1 MRWVRIRVLLSLS
14 LLCAASRGAEAQTS
28 PGPFKPSFPILLPEV
43 APAPKGTIRAG
54 HPAIAD
60 LGLTPGHKSI
70 VFGTAGHYVYVVKY
84 DGTVAPGFPVTVP
97 SEVTMSPAVGDLD
110 GDGQPEIVVGYGSTF
125 EGPSAPG
132 GVQAIRRNGTVLW
145 SKPALDF
152 NGDGV
157 PEAVVSSPA
166 IGDLD
171 GDGSLEVSWGGVDG
185 RVHVVSGATGNYK
198 TGWPIFV
205 RDSIL
210 SSPAL
215 HDVDGDGR
223 LDVVIGVDAHL
234 EGAPYNTP
242 DGGCLHVYRYDGSE
256 AAGFPRCID
265 QVFYSSPAVGDIN
278 GDGKPEIVIGTG
290 TFYPN
295 RSHAVYAFACNG
307 EQAPG
312 WPVAVEGEVFT
323 SPALG
328 DLDGDGIPE
337 VVVTDNNSPPSTTFH
352 LYAFKGDGTQLFKR
366 VPRSFFGNT
375 ANAGDP
381 MIADVYGDSGPEILL
396 ATNTEIC
403 VFSKAGVQLSDDGTH
418 APGTFSY
425 YTNTALAAIA
435 VGDMESDGDKME
447 VVAVSGEPFP
457 SPTRVRV
464 LVWNPKAPTTPLWG
478 QFHQNEKRTGVVP
491 GTPACSTA
499 NPALRFYPLTPC
511 RVIDTR
517 RADGPL
523 GGPIL
528 TANEKRVFG
537 PATGACAIPSGA
549 IALAVNVTVTTTAA
563 AGNLRVYSGDVTPT
577 VFNSVSFAAGRTRAC
592 SSILRLATNGV
603 GTIGISNDSAGATHA
618 IVDVSGYFR

>member
-1 MRWVRIRVLLSLS
+1 MTCIRTGVPVLLVFLGV
-14 LLCAASRGAEAQTS
+14 AAGGAKAQTS
-28 PGPFKPSFPILLPEV
+28 PGPFKPGFPILLTEV

-60 LGLTPGHKSI
+60 LGLTPGHKSV
-70 VFGTAGHYVYVVKY
+70 VFGTAGHFVYVVNH

-110 GDGQPEIVVGYGSTF
+110 GDGQPEIVVGFGSTF

-132 GVQAIRRNGTVLW
+132 GVWAIRRNGTVLW
-145 SKPALDF
+145 TKVSFDF
-152 NGDGV
+152 NEDGV

-171 GDGSLEVSWGGVDG
+171 GDGDPEVCWGGVDG
-185 RVHVVSGATGNYK
+185 RVHVVDGATGAYK
-198 TGWPIFV
+198 SGWPIFV

-210 SSPAL
+210 SSPAI
-215 HDVDGDGR
+215 HDIDGDGR
-223 LDVVIGVDAHL
+223 LDVVVGVDAHL
-234 EGAPYNTP
+234 EGPPFNTP

-256 AAGFPRCID
+256 VAGFPRCID

-290 TFYPN
+290 TFYPG
-295 RSHAVYAFACNG
+295 RTHAVYAFTCTG

-312 WPVAVEGEVFT
+312 WPVAVDGEVST

-328 DLDGDGIPE
+328 DLDGDGTPE
-337 VVVTDNNSPPSTTFH
+337 VVVTDNNTPPSTTFH
-352 LYAFKGDGTQLFKR
+352 LYAFKGDGGLLFKR
-366 VPRSFFGNT
+366 VPKSFFGHT

-381 MIADVYGDSGPEILL
+381 MIADVHGTSAPEILL

-403 VFSKAGVQLSDDGTH
+403 VFSNAGIQLSDDGTH
-418 APGTFSY
+418 AAGSFSY

-435 VGDMESDGDKME
+435 AGDMESDGDKIE

-464 LVWNPKAPTTPLWG
+464 FIWNPKAPSVPPWG
-478 QFHQNEKRTGVVP
+478 QFHQNERRTGVAP
-491 GTPACSTA
+491 GTPACPGTGA
-499 NPALRFYPLTPC
+499 PLAFYPLTPC
-511 RVIDTR
+511 RLIDTR
-517 RADGPL
+517 RPDGPL

-528 TANEKRVFG
+528 PASGSRVFG
-537 PATGACAIPSGA
+537 PATGACGIPSA
-549 IALAVNVTVTTTAA
+549 AVALAANVTVTSTAA
-563 AGNLRVYSGDVTPT
+563 TGGLRVYSGNVTPT
-577 VFNSVSFAAGRTRAC
+577 LFNSVSFAAGRTRAC
-592 SSILRLATNGV
+592 SSMVRLATDGV
-603 GTIGISNDSAGATHA
+603 GTIGIANDSAGTTHA
-618 IVDVSGYFR
+618 IVDVSGYFK

>member
-1 MRWVRIRVLLSLS
+1 MTRLRSFAPFLVVILGIANGSLM
-14 LLCAASRGAEAQTS
+14 AQTS
-28 PGPFKPSFPILLPEV
+28 PGPYKPSFPILLSEV
-43 APAPKGTIRAG
+43 APAPKGTIRSG

-60 LGLTPGHKSI
+60 LGLTPGHKSL
-70 VFGTAGHYVYVVKY
+70 VFGTAGHYVYVVNY

-125 EGPSAPG
+125 EGPTAPG
-132 GVQAIRRNGTVLW
+132 GVRVLRRNGTVLW
-145 SKPALDF
+145 TKPAFDF
-152 NGDGV
+152 NEDGV

-171 GDGSLEVSWGGVDG
+171 GDGAPEVCWGGVDG
-185 RVHVVSGATGNYK
+185 RVHVVNGATGAYK
-198 TGWPIFV
+198 PGWPIFV

-215 HDVDGDGR
+215 HDIDGDGR
-223 LDVVIGVDAHL
+223 LDVVVGVDAHL
-234 EGAPYNTP
+234 EGPPYNTP

-256 AAGFPRCID
+256 VPGFPRCID

-278 GDGKPEIVIGTG
+278 GDGRPEIVIGTG

-295 RSHAVYAFACNG
+295 RTHAVYAFTCTG
-307 EQAPG
+307 DQAAG

-328 DLDGDGIPE
+328 DLDGDGKPE
-337 VVVTDNNSPPSTTFH
+337 VVVTDNNTPPSTSFH
-352 LYAFKGDGTQLFKR
+352 LYAFKGDGTLLFKR
-366 VPRSFFGNT
+366 TPKSFFGHT

-381 MIADVYGDSGPEILL
+381 LIADVHGDSAPEILL

-403 VFSKAGVQLSDDGTH
+403 VFSKTGVQLSDDGTH
-418 APGTFSY
+418 PPGSFSY

-435 VGDMESDGDKME
+435 VGDMENDNDKIE

-464 LVWNPKAPTTPLWG
+464 FVWNPKAPSTPPWG
-478 QFHQNEKRTGVVP
+478 QFHQNEKRTGILP
-491 GTPACSTA
+491 GTPGCA
-499 NPALRFYPLTPC
+499 NASAALRFHSVTPC

-517 RADGPL
+517 RPDGPL

-528 TANEKRVFG
+528 SANGQRVFG
-537 PATGACAIPSGA
+537 PVTGACAIPA
-549 IALAVNVTVTTTAA
+549 EAVALAVNVTVTATAA
-563 AGNLRVYSGDVTPT
+563 TGNLRVYSGNLVPT
-577 VFNSVSFAAGRTRAC
+577 LFNSVSFAAGRTRAC
-592 SSILRLATNGV
+592 SSMLRLATNGA
-603 GTIGISNDSAGATHA
+603 GTIGIANDSGGVTHA